1 VQRLGD
7 GHELAPQAQLDQGFA
22 HTRRI
27 LIPPR
32 KRIGKNHSGGA
43 YCGPSRT
50 RETAMD
56 KKSIPIHPLRSA
68 NITEGKSR
76 APNRSM
82 YYGMGYK
89 ETDFGKPMVGVA
101 NGHSTIT
108 PCNSGLQKLADA
120 AVRGIE
126 EAGGNPQ
133 IFGTPT
139 ISDGMAM
146 GTEGM
151 KYSLVSR
158 EVIADCIETCVQ
170 GQWMDGVVVVGGCDK
185 NMPGGMMGILR
196 ANVPAIYVYG
206 GTILPGKWKGQD
218 LNIVSVFEAV
228 GQNAAGK
235 ISDQELKDI
244 EQHAIPGTG
253 SCGGMYTANT
263 MSSAFEAL
271 GMSLPYSSTMAN
283 PHDEKQNS
291 AKESARVL
299 MEAIKKDL
307 KPRDIVTKKALENA
321 VAVIMA
327 TGGSTNAV
335 LHFLAIAHAAG
346 VDWTIDDFERIR
358 KRTPVLCDL
367 KPSGKYLAVDL
378 HEAGGIPQVMK
389 ILLKAGLLHGDCLTI
404 TGQTI
409 AETLKDI
416 PDQPR
421 ADQDVIRRIDKP
433 MYKEG
438 HLAILKGNLSP
449 EGAVAKI
456 TGLKNPVIT
465 GPARVF
471 DDEQSALQAILD
483 GKIKA
488 GDVMVLRYL
497 GPKGGPGMPEMLAPT
512 GALIG
517 AGLGE
522 SVGLITDGRFS
533 GGTWG
538 MVVGHVAPEAA
549 AGGTI
554 AFVNEGDSITIDAH
568 KLQLQLNVP
577 DAEIDKRRAAWTAPQ
592 PRYMRGVQAKFAFN
606 ASSASKGAV
615 LDLYEAPLK

>member
-1 VQRLGD
+1 
-7 GHELAPQAQLDQGFA
+7 
-22 HTRRI
+22 
-27 LIPPR
+27 
-32 KRIGKNHSGGA
+32 
-43 YCGPSRT
+43 
-50 RETAMD
+50 MD
-56 KKSIPIHPLRSA
+56 TKPIKINRRSA

-82 YYGMGYK
+82 YYGMGY
-89 ETDFGKPMVGVA
+89 EEGDFVKPMVGVA

-120 AVRGIE
+120 AVAGIL
-126 EAGGNPQ
+126 EAGGNAQ

-158 EVIADCIETCVQ
+158 EVISDCVETCVQ
-170 GQWMDGVVVVGGCDK
+170 GQWMDGVLVIGGCDK
-185 NMPGGMMGILR
+185 NMPGGLMGMLR

-206 GTILPGKWKGQD
+206 GTILPGIHPETKHECD
-218 LNIVSVFEAV
+218 IVSVYEAI
-228 GQNAAGK
+228 GKHAANK
-235 ISDQELKDI
+235 IDDAGLKAI
-244 EQHAIPGTG
+244 EACSVPGPG

-271 GMSLPYSSTMAN
+271 GISLPYSSTMAN
-283 PHDEKQNS
+283 VHEEKVRS
-291 AKESARVL
+291 ARESAHVL
-299 MEAIKKDL
+299 LEAIKKDI
-307 KPRDIVTKKALENA
+307 KPRDIVTRKSIENA
-321 VAVIMA
+321 VSVIMA
-327 TGGSTNAV
+327 TGGPTNAV
-335 LHFLAIAHAAG
+335 LHFLAIAHCAG
-346 VDWTIDDFERIR
+346 VEWTIDDFERIR
-358 KRTPVLCDL
+358 KRVPVLCDL
-367 KPSGKYLAVDL
+367 KPSGKSLAVEL
-378 HEAGGIPQVMK
+378 HKAGGIPQVMK
-389 ILLKAGLLHGDCLTI
+389 ILLNAGLLHGDCMTI
-404 TGQTI
+404 TGKTI
-409 AETLKDI
+409 AEVLNDV
-416 PDQPR
+416 PDVPR
-421 ADQDVIRRIDKP
+421 ADQTVIRTIGKP
-433 MYKEG
+433 MYAQG

-549 AGGTI
+549 AGGNI

-568 KLQLQLNVP
+568 QLKLELHVSE
-577 DAEIDKRRAAWTAPQ
+577 AELALRKQGWTPPK
-592 PRYMRGVQAKFAFN
+592 PRYTRGVQAKFAFN

-615 LDLYEAPLK
+615 LDNY

>member
-1 VQRLGD
+1 MDIKPV
-7 GHELAPQAQLDQGFA
+7 
-22 HTRRI
+22 I
-27 LIPPR
+27 LNPR
-32 KRIGKNHSGGA
+32 SK
-43 YCGPSRT
+43 
-50 RETAMD
+50 
-56 KKSIPIHPLRSA
+56 
-68 NITEGKSR
+68 NITEGKLR

-82 YYGMGYK
+82 FYAMGYQ
-89 ETDFGKPMVGVA
+89 EGDFRKPMVGVA

-120 AVRGIE
+120 AVAGIE
-126 EAGGNPQ
+126 EAGGNAQ

-158 EVIADCIETCVQ
+158 EVISDCIETCVQ
-170 GQWMDGVVVVGGCDK
+170 GQWMDGVLVVGGCDK
-185 NMPGGMMGILR
+185 NMPGGMMGMLR

-206 GTILPGKWKGQD
+206 GTILPGRYKGQD

-228 GQNAAGK
+228 GQNAAGNM
-235 ISDQELKDI
+235 SDADLLEI
-244 EQHAIPGTG
+244 ERRAVPGTG

-271 GMSLPYSSTMAN
+271 GLSLPYSSTMAN
-283 PHDEKQNS
+283 PHDEKMNS
-291 AKESARVL
+291 ARESAKVL
-299 MEAIKKDL
+299 VRAIGLDL
-307 KPRDIVTKKALENA
+307 KPRDIVTRKALENA
-321 VAVIMA
+321 IAVVMA

-346 VDWTIDDFERIR
+346 VDWTIDDFERVR
-358 KRTPVLCDL
+358 VRTPVLCDL

-378 HEAGGIPQVMK
+378 HQAGGIPQVMK
-389 ILLKAGLLHGDCLTI
+389 ILLAAGLLHGDCMTI

-409 AETLKDI
+409 AEVLKDI
-416 PDQPR
+416 PDVPR
-421 ADQDVIRRIDKP
+421 TDQDVIRPIDKP
-433 MYKEG
+433 MYAQG

-449 EGAVAKI
+449 EGCVAKI
-456 TGLKNPVIT
+456 TGLKKPVMT

-471 DDEQSALQAILD
+471 DDEQSALAAILA
-483 GKIKA
+483 GKIVA

-512 GALIG
+512 GALVG
-517 AGLGE
+517 QGLGE

-554 AFVNEGDSITIDAH
+554 AFIHEGDSITIDSH
-568 KLQLQLNVP
+568 QLLLQLNVS
-577 DAEIDKRRAAWTAPQ
+577 DEEIARRRAAWTAPE
-592 PRYMRGVQAKFAFN
+592 PRYRRGVQAKFAFN

-615 LDLYEAPLK
+615 LDNY